1 MTDKGYRTAGQ
12 FAINCKTNISGQG
25 LFFFTP
31 PLPSIFDDSARA
43 EKRCKTPVKKTKP
56 PNVYFFIPYF
66 FCSKPE
72 KKKKILAIL
81 RRNQIQNKQLC
92 KWQLTHLLCV
102 DHFVLLELLCR
113 CGGPAGGRGG
123 ETVRL
128 WFGGPG
134 PGLLWTAR
142 GIRFDEV
149 VFFRF
154 LSPRV
159 GAVVFESNN
168 HSRQKNFFFSTFST
182 LLAQCTFVAD
192 VVLAASSIAGR
203 TGGARGAVFVRR
215 VAPPVSPERTSREI
229 ENRRIGETAGFNE
242 RFQPDRG
249 RKVKHGL

>member
-1 MTDKGYRTAGQ
+1 MQDPSQENKATPR
-12 FAINCKTNISGQG
+12 
-25 LFFFTP
+25 LFLH
-31 PLPSIFDDSARA
+31 PLFLLFQTRK
-43 EKRCKTPVKKTKP
+43 EK
-56 PNVYFFIPYF
+56 
-66 FCSKPE
+66 E
-72 KKKKILAIL
+72 ILAIL

-102 DHFVLLELLCR
+102 DHFVLLQLLCR

-123 ETVRL
+123 ETVGL

-168 HSRQKNFFFSTFST
+168 HSRQKTPFFFSTFST

-229 ENRRIGETAGFNE
+229 ENRRIGEKAGFNE